1 MPLAARQSVVPR
13 WVPVVIALAL
23 LLAGAIL
30 EVAWGQTAPPPG
42 PPTLTPDERAFTE
55 RNPERW
61 QRMSPQE
68 RRRRRERLRQVSPGE
83 RGRFRRE
90 RPGGGAPR

>member
-55 RNPERW
+55 ENHQRW
-61 QRMSPQE
+61 QRMTPDE
-68 RRRRRERLRQVSPGE
+68 RARLRERLRQMSPEE
-83 RGRFRRE
+83 RERFRRE
-90 RPGGGAPR
+90 RHGEGAPR